1 MLYLTL
7 AVQSRTT
14 EHSFKS
20 GGWARF
26 GPATGLYVALAGYPA
41 LSLTIEP
48 DRSWHP
54 SIVSFVTDEAKG
66 TKKLVTRQGSRLYF
80 CPLALGAST
89 PGAFS
94 CSESSA
100 GANGV

>member
-26 GPATGLYVALAGYPA
+26 GLATGLYVALAGYPA

-54 SIVSFVTDEAKG
+54 SIVSFGTDEAKG